1 MVAVLEG
8 MRITPLHRHEMG
20 KTVDQEVVVP
30 VRTEMDLGVRAQPAK
45 VIQASLQ
52 LEQLEVAAVVPA
64 TQEHL
69 ESEGRASPSH
79 LSPRP
84 LLLSSPSVRLI
95 PVLFILLAVE
105 RAAREIA
112 QGIRSDWAD

>member
-1 MVAVLEG
+1 
-8 MRITPLHRHEMG
+8 MG

-69 ESEGRASPSH
+69 EPEGRASPSH

-105 RAAREIA
+105 LEVREIA
-112 QGIRSDWAD
+112 RALISDLGASAEVVTGELTP